1 MKNRWMDIVIR
12 NPWSVIIGN
21 IILMIALAAGAQN
34 LYFRGDYKVFFH
46 ESNPQRVAFEEMQNI
61 FNKNENASII
71 VAPPN
76 GDVFTTETLTLIYEL
91 TEESWQTPLSTRV
104 DSISNFQHTYSEYD
118 DLMVESLIE
127 YPEDLNASTIERIKQ
142 VATTE
147 PNLVGR
153 LVSEQGHV
161 AVINITVQL
170 PDGDQTPEVTAIN
183 AFVREMTDKFKQQY
197 PEHEFYH
204 TGMVMLNNAFQEA
217 ANEDAQTLIPL
228 MFLTIIVVMWILLRS
243 FLCTV
248 ATLLVVVLS
257 IVATMGFAGWT
268 GFYLS
273 LSTVNVPTM
282 VMTLAVAD
290 CIHVISSVFFAQ
302 REGRNKEEAI
312 RYSLDI
318 NLMPVVITSV
328 TTAIGFLT
336 LNFSAVP
343 ILNDLGNLTAIGV
356 MLACWLSLTF
366 LPSLLMV
373 MRFSFPTVD
382 VSSSSWTNT
391 LSDWII
397 NKYKQILPFGVLTFV
412 GAIVLAFSNNLNDI
426 AIEYFD
432 KSSEFRQA
440 ADFQTE
446 NLSGMSTADFGIYT
460 GNASDINKPENLARI
475 DQFSQWLRT
484 QEEVDHVTTLTD
496 TLKRLNKN
504 MHNDDQARYVLPTEQ
519 ELAAQYL
526 LLFEMSL
533 PYGLDLN
540 NQIDIDKSAT
550 RVMVTM
556 QNLGSKE
563 FVEFEQRAIAWFEEL
578 APDLRITAASP
589 PLMFAHI
596 GETNMKSMLQ
606 ATLLAL
612 VLISGLLIFALRSLR
627 MGFISLIP
635 NMLPAGIGFGIWA
648 LISGEIN
655 MALAVVLSM
664 TLGIIVDDTVHFLS
678 KYNYARMRGDSAED
692 SVRYAFNSV
701 GRALLITTV
710 VLALGFA
717 TLTLSTFALNEDMG
731 LLTSIII
738 VVALIVDLIFL
749 PAALMFF
756 DKKTVEPQTT

>member
-1 MKNRWMDIVIR
+1 MKQRWMDLVIARPWLVMIV
-12 NPWSVIIGN
+12 N
-21 IILMIALAAGAQN
+21 IITVFALAAGAQY

-46 ESNPQRVAFEEMQNI
+46 EDNPQRVAFEEMQNI

-71 VAPPN
+71 IAPPN
-76 GDVFTTETLTLIYEL
+76 GDVFTSETLTLIHEL
-91 TEESWQTPLSTRV
+91 TEAAWQTPLSTRV

-127 YPEDLNASTIERIKQ
+127 YPEDLTAEKIAQVKQ
-142 VATTE
+142 VALTE

-161 AVINITVQL
+161 AVVNITVQL

-183 AFVREMTDKFKQQY
+183 LFVRAMTDEFKQRY
-197 PEHEFYH
+197 PEHEFHH

-217 ANEDAQTLIPL
+217 ANQDASTLIPL
-228 MFLTIIVVMWILLRS
+228 MFLTIIVVMWLLLRS
-243 FLCTV
+243 FKCTI
-248 ATLLVVVLS
+248 ATLIIVIFS
-257 IVATMGFAGWT
+257 IIATMGFAGWT

-290 CIHVISSVFFAQ
+290 CIHVISSMFFAMRQ
-302 REGRNKEEAI
+302 GRNKEEAI

-318 NLMPVVITSV
+318 NLMPIVITSV

-343 ILNDLGNLTAIGV
+343 ILNDLGNLTALGV

-366 LPSLLMV
+366 LPALLV
-373 MRFSFPTVD
+373 
-382 VSSSSWTNT
+382 VSNVSVPVSGGQHTWPESMANWVITYH
-391 LSDWII
+391 
-397 NKYKQILPFGVLTFV
+397 KRILPYGVIAFAA
-412 GAIVLAFSNNLNDI
+412 AILLAFTNVLNDV

-432 KSSEFRQA
+432 QSSEFRQA

-460 GNASDINKPENLARI
+460 ETPSDINKPENLQYIAA
-475 DQFSQWLRT
+475 FSAWLRA
-484 QEEVDHVTTLTD
+484 QPEVDHVTTLSD
-496 TLKRLNKN
+496 TMKRLNKN
-504 MHNDDQARYVLPTEQ
+504 MHADERTMYKLPAEK

-550 RVMVTM
+550 RIMVTM
-556 QNLGSKE
+556 QNLGSNE
-563 FVEFEQRAIAWFEEL
+563 FVEFEQRALDWFAQL
-578 APDLRITAASP
+578 APNLRITAASP

-596 GETNMKSMLQ
+596 GETNMKSMIEG
-606 ATLLAL
+606 TLLAL

-627 MGFISLIP
+627 MGLISLIP

-648 LISGEIN
+648 LISGQIN

-678 KYNYARMRGDSAED
+678 KYNYARQRGDSAEK
-692 SVRYAFNSV
+692 SVRYAFQSV

-717 TLTLSTFALNEDMG
+717 VLSLSTFALNEDMG

-749 PAALMFF
+749 PAALLFF
-756 DKKTVEPQTT
+756 DRKQAPTKPA